1 MSIENA
7 IKDVITESLE
17 KGIIERL
24 VAENLEKGIN
34 KSLENLL
41 GSYGDITKVIEEKI
55 KSVMISQLSS
65 YDYSKYIV
73 KLDCVLTEILK
84 RTSLDNKNI
93 LTNFKELM
101 VNHEFPKVVK
111 LSDIFEK
118 FKKHVA
124 ENVETTGLE
133 VEYDDGPSFECVS
146 VTMEVEHED
155 KRSWSSSS
163 FEYAKV
169 IFECE
174 HDEDLNLEIR
184 LSKFMDYGWELSTEF
199 DTSIKSLRYLDDL
212 KIYFL
217 KLNQNGTKIE
227 IDEDDLSDEVR
238 PEKEPE
244 VSFS

>member
-1 MSIENA
+1 MDIENA
-7 IKDVITESLE
+7 IKDVITAKLAD
-17 KGIIERL
+17 GIIERL

-41 GSYGDITKVIEEKI
+41 GSYGDVTKVIEEKI
-55 KSVMISQLSS
+55 KGVMIGQLSS

-101 VNHEFPKVVK
+101 VDSEFPKVVK
-111 LSDIFEK
+111 LSDIFEE
-118 FKKHVA
+118 FKKFVA
-124 ENVETTGLE
+124 KNVDTSKLE
-133 VEYDDGPSFECVS
+133 VEYDDGPSYEYVS
-146 VTMEVEHED
+146 ITMEVEREE
-155 KRSWSSSS
+155 KRQWSTSS

-174 HDEDLNLEIR
+174 KDEDLNFEIR
-184 LSKFMDYGWELSTEF
+184 LSKFMDYGWELSTEI
-199 DTSIKSLRYLDDL
+199 DTSIKSLRYLDDM
-212 KIYFL
+212 KIYL
-217 KLNQNGTKIE
+217 IKLNQSRAKIE
-227 IDEDDLSDEVR
+227 IDEEDMSDEVR

-244 VSFS
+244 ASFE